1 MVTKTKDIHIRFT
14 RKQLERIKDNAE
26 SKGKSLS
33 QYIRS
38 LALEN
43 DTNLIYKVLE
53 MRHMIKDLHSKL
65 IKNDSKI

>member
-1 MVTKTKDIHIRFT
+1 MVTQTKDIHIRLT

-38 LALEN
+38 LALN

-53 MRHMIKDLHSKL
+53 LRHLVKDIHSKL
-65 IKNDSKI
+65 IKNEPKI